1 MNWAK
6 IDFKR
11 LVQLLLPTFLR
22 KPQQTAFLNATIAP
36 LETLYSETM
45 YKMQHNGQVIYLEKV
60 LNEFCDVAGYNSQ
73 NHEGTKQIIIE
84 DAAVPRMQYVYRED
98 GIANYGKPYLR
109 VGVVYITGDYDH
121 NDFVVKIPTTVSYID
136 SQIRAII
143 DYYKLAGKKYTIE
156 NI

>member
-73 NHEGTKQIIIE
+73 NHPFRSQNII
-84 DAAVPRMQYVYRED
+84 
-98 GIANYGKPYLR
+98 
-109 VGVVYITGDYDH
+109 
-121 NDFVVKIPTTVSYID
+121 
-136 SQIRAII
+136 
-143 DYYKLAGKKYTIE
+143 
-156 NI
+156 